1 MIKKISVLGSLFA
14 LMIAG
19 CSPAPVPDVE
29 SQHPEQKIT
38 TIQTHQLDKIQRFGK
53 MLEDLNVRPIYI
65 YIDKDGSR
73 NMSGA
78 GAGELPPTM
87 RRLLTSILVDFG
99 PKVKVVDNTSVAVK
113 MITSAKT
120 SGDIYILDGAITMYD
135 KNIMVQSS
143 GFNLGLDFGG
153 GKTATNSNT
162 DTKDKDKLSMLGVD
176 FYLRQNGIIEYKTSG
191 KIDMRVTS
199 RGYNFGVSINNAG
212 IGMSGYKTIK
222 DGAGLSV
229 RKLLQESM
237 YNLIKQIIRH
247 RNRKI

>member
-1 MIKKISVLGSLFA
+1 MIKKISVIGSLFA
-14 LMIAG
+14 LTIVG

-38 TIQTHQLDKIQRFGK
+38 TIQTHQLDKIQKFGK
-53 MLEDLNVRPIYI
+53 MLEDLNVKPIYI

-73 NMSGA
+73 NMSGT

-99 PKVKVVDNTSVAVK
+99 SKVKVIDSHGVVANMLTLPQFSK
-113 MITSAKT
+113 N
-120 SGDIYILDGAITMYD
+120 IYILDGAITMYD

-237 YNLIKQIIRH
+237 YDLIRQIVRH
-247 RNRKI
+247 RNSKL